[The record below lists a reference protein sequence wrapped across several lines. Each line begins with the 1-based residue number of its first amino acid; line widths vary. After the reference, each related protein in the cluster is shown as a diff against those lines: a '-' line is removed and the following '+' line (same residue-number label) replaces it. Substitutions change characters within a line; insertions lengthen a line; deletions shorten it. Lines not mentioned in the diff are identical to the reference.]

1 MPPQRFA
8 LPPVITASTWRGVW
22 SALWSRLQQSRGV
35 AHDSDGTIAP
45 RMTNREAASVVRA
58 VRELARK
65 AGTLPDVADQ
75 GFPSWYQYAAIAYGW
90 APDNDQMDT
99 SKAQADRE
107 YDADA
112 AVMLQQE
119 VQTFTAD
126 LDDARVPD
134 PRISIE
140 DVFDWSEWKKLVA
153 EALVQDGA
161 RAAFKIP
168 IPACKDPKTGKPAK
182 PVRDPKTGKWTC
194 PGGAIV
200 LDPIKAIVND
210 TMRHLI
216 PIVLVAIVVSA
227 AMDGNTRRS
236 RKRR

>member
-1 MPPQRFA
+1 VPQRFA

-35 AHDSDGTIAP
+35 REDSDGTVAP
-45 RMTNREAASVVRA
+45 SLTNREAAAVVRA
-58 VRELARK
+58 VRQLARK
-65 AGTLPDVADQ
+65 AGALVDVADQ

-90 APDNDQMDT
+90 SPDNDQLDV
-99 SKAQADRE
+99 SKSQADRM

-119 VQTFTAD
+119 VQTFTGD
-126 LDDARVPD
+126 LDDARVKD
-134 PRISIE
+134 PRIDLE
-140 DVFDWSEWKKLVA
+140 DVFDWSEWKRLVA
-153 EALVQDGA
+153 EALAQDGA
-161 RAAFKIP
+161 RALFKIP

-194 PGGAIV
+194 PGGGFAI
-200 LDPIKAIVND
+200 DPIKAIVND
-210 TMRHLI
+210 TIRHLV
-216 PIVLVAIVVSA
+216 PIVLVAIAISA
-227 AMDGNTRRS
+227 VMEGNTRRS